1 MTYSEY
7 KALVKEYGETDSI
20 KRRDEIKELIR
31 EESISLCEIL
41 EGLYNIYGSQFVCDG
56 EYQIGKGGYSLEEFN
71 TTTAYIAYSDHWQY
85 GGECIIGIE
94 VPMKYL
100 DEDERLKLQEE
111 LKRKHI
117 DSLKKTYK
125 MNLDH
130 IESIKKKNEEIL
142 DSLIKL
148 GSIIE

>member
-1 MTYSEY
+1 MKIQTTKS
-7 KALVKEYGETDSI
+7 G
-20 KRRDEIKELIR
+20 R
-31 EESISLCEIL
+31 
-41 EGLYNIYGSQFVCDG
+41 
-56 EYQIGKGGYSLEEFN
+56 GGYSLNEFDDN
-71 TTTAYIAYSDHWQY
+71 ETYLIYSDHWRY
-85 GGECIIGIE
+85 GGECSIGIE

-100 DEDERLKLQEE
+100 DVDERLKLEDE

-130 IESIKKKNEEIL
+130 IESIKKKNEEIF